1 MYNASIN
8 LEKVLVNKKDQYMTK
23 IWFDTEFIDDGETI
37 ELLSIGLV
45 REDGAEYY
53 AEIEEADLSAA
64 NQWVKDNVI
73 AHFTGPKKPRA
84 QVAQEIVAFCG
95 AAPTFW
101 AWFGS
106 YDWVALSQLYG
117 RMLDVPKG
125 WPNLFNE
132 IVQHAKYA
140 FDGSSVIPNFKKMF
154 PNEKAHNALADA
166 RWNHQ
171 VWDFCEKVLKA
182 K

>member
-1 MYNASIN
+1 MAN
-8 LEKVLVNKKDQYMTK
+8 
-23 IWFDTEFIDDGETI
+23 IWFDTEFIDDGKTI
-37 ELLSIGLV
+37 ELLSIGMV

-53 AEIEEADLSAA
+53 AEIEEADLSGATE
-64 NQWVKDNVI
+64 WVKENVI

-84 QVAQEIVAFCG
+84 QIAQEIVAFCG
-95 AAPTFW
+95 PAPTFW
-101 AWFGS
+101 AWFGA

-117 RMLDVPKG
+117 RMLDVPTG

-132 IVQHAKYA
+132 IVQHAKYV
-140 FDGSSVIPNFKKMF
+140 FKSTPLMPNFKKMF
-154 PNEKAHNALADA
+154 ENEKAHNALADA
-166 RWNHQ
+166 RWNRQ